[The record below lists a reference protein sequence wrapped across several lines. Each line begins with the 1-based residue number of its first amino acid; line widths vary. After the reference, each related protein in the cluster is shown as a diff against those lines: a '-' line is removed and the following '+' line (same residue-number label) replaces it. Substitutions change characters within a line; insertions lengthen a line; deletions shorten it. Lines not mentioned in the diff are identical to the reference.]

1 MLKRIMGAL
10 LSIAI
15 AVSGIA
21 GFASV
26 VSANNDEYYYTFY
39 NGSSSGNT
47 TDRKKTSNKLVY
59 VHPTSGPSLY
69 VTIQGKTSSTS
80 GSWHNR
86 STRVTVYNGYTHLIS
101 STVHSHSETRAR
113 LHLERTSTA
122 YTYSKGYW
130 NPEPTY

>member
-1 MLKRIMGAL
+1 MLKRIMGAVF
-10 LSIAI
+10 SISI

-26 VSANNDEYYYTFY
+26 VIENNDKYYYTFY
-39 NGSSSGNT
+39 NVDSSGNT

-59 VHPTSGPSLY
+59 VHPVSGPSLY
-69 VTIQGKTSSTS
+69 VTVQGKTSSTS

-86 STRVTVYNGYTHLIS
+86 SSRVEVNTGSIHLIS
-101 STVHSHSETRAR
+101 STVYSHSEKRAR
-113 LHLERTSTA
+113 LHLERTTTA